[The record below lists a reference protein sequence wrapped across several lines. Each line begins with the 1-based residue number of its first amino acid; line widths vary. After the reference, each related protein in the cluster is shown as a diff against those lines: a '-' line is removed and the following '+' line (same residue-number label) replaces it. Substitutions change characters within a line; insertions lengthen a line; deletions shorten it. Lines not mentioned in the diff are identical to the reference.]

1 MSTAQETFPLWGGS
15 ATVAVTE
22 PDRLAVARAAVDRV
36 IRDVDAACSAYRD
49 DSDLAR
55 VNAASGYAV
64 RVSTTFLDVL
74 HAALRA
80 AELTGGLVDPT
91 AVGRSPGTEV
101 TRPNDVTASRAGTET
116 GRSTRTEATRPND
129 VATFRTRAE
138 TGRSAGAEATRPNDV
153 AAFRSGAGARRSVGT
168 EDSRP
173 NDVTAART
181 GTETGPSTGTGGTRP
196 NDVTASRAGTEAGR
210 SAETEDTRPKD
221 VGAFRIDAAAGR
233 SVRTEVTRPNDATV
247 FRGGAE
253 AGRSRLGPGFAVP
266 TGKDWRSIEIIP
278 ASTTVSVPRGLTL
291 DFGAVGKAFAADRA
305 AAEASAAAGC
315 GVLVA
320 LAGDIAVAGPVPVN
334 GWPVRVADDHRLR
347 PDGKLPPGQD
357 ITLRAP
363 GGLAT
368 SSLTVRTRRMADG
381 RTVTHIVDPRT
392 GMPVRGP
399 WRTVS
404 VSAGTCVDANT
415 ASTAA
420 LVRGHGAGGWL
431 ARHGLPSRL
440 VHADGWVH
448 TIVGWPD
455 DHSERPGVKVAG

>member
-1 MSTAQETFPLWGGS
+1 MGTAQETFPLWGGS

-55 VNAASGYAV
+55 VNAGSGYAV

-74 HAALRA
+74 QAALRA

-91 AVGRSPGTEV
+91 AVGRSAGAVRLSPGTEV
-101 TRPNDVTASRAGTET
+101 TRPNDVTAFRTGMEAGRSPRTENTRPNDTAAFGGGMESGQSAGTKDIHPNDGTAFRTGTETGWSAKTEDTRPNNAAAFRTGTET
-116 GRSTRTEATRPND
+116 GRSTKTEDTRPND
-129 VATFRTRAE
+129 IAAFRGGTE
-138 TGRSAGAEATRPNDV
+138 TGRSATADVTRPNDV
-153 AAFRSGAGARRSVGT
+153 AA
-168 EDSRP
+168 
-173 NDVTAART
+173 
-181 GTETGPSTGTGGTRP
+181 
-196 NDVTASRAGTEAGR
+196 
-210 SAETEDTRPKD
+210 
-221 VGAFRIDAAAGR
+221 
-233 SVRTEVTRPNDATV
+233 

-347 PDGKLPPGQD
+347 PDGSLPPGQD

-368 SSLTVRTRRMADG
+368 SSLAVRTRRMADG